1 MIIAVAGGLIIG
13 MLVGALGG
21 GGAILGVPL
30 LVYGAGQD
38 SQQATISSLVIVVS
52 AALAGLVM
60 QHRNG
65 AVNYRTGLIFGVLG
79 SVGALAG
86 TLLNGKISEPLLLT
100 CFSVLLV
107 VVAVLTFLKA
117 RNSSSDANP
126 ETADGDEAGH
136 ELKNRLPML
145 VVTATGV
152 GFLTGLFGV
161 GGGFVIVPAL
171 TIVLGVS
178 MRVAVGTSL
187 VVIAINSVVTM
198 AFRYQELSTIE
209 WGTLWPIVVLT
220 VLGALGGAFINKRV
234 SQSALQLG
242 FAVLLCGVAVF
253 IAVQNVPELPVFN

>member
-38 SQQATISSLVIVVS
+38 SQQATLSSLVIVVA

-65 AVNYRTGLIFGVLG
+65 AVSYRMGLIFGVLG

-100 CFSVLLV
+100 CFSILLV

-145 VVTATGV
+145 VVTATAV